1 MPEALLTAA
10 EPVLTAHPPADAVL
24 AGLVEVF
31 PAGVTDGGAW
41 LRLLIGCGA
50 TEAMEA
56 GRLVPEGGLP
66 HWVGHFVRMYQYALQ
81 SGGGVSRQPLP
92 GNSST

>member
-1 MPEALLTAA
+1 M
-10 EPVLTAHPPADAVL
+10 DAVL